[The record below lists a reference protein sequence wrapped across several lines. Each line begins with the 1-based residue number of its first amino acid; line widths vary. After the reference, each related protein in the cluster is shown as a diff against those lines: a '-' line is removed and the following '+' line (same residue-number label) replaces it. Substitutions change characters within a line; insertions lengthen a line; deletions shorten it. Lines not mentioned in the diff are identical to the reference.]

1 MKKLLWLLFVALT
14 MIKVEASEVFYS
26 DYTEFSPYQE
36 EVIKKDDCTNIIS
49 EERYRWYKNEQI
61 LKGYIPYNET
71 DTFTNNCYL
80 TQPSDWSTEK
90 IENVAYVYETRTK
103 YEYTKAKKARYI
115 HLYDLQGSYGAFRIT
130 ELAIMVNGEEIDYS
144 FTCEG
149 CWENFE
155 QYINNGI
162 YDENKSY
169 IDNGGSLVIDLGQEY
184 PLNQIDI
191 VFYIFDLGPNEKLY
205 TLIFADSQNNTLAA
219 KSYNLEFADQYWV
232 NALKIETNIYD
243 LEVDTT
249 DWTYSEISYQNI
261 IDDSIIDTIVNEEY
275 RYQVKWC
282 RPYEIVKVY
291 YPEYSKDTVDE
302 YPIRDEDSKKTF
314 YSYQKRDKL
323 ELDIF
328 EITSKDFDLNNFVV
342 TSTDEVVIIE
352 NINWDK
358 NGDYEVVFKLN
369 DIEVTKSI
377 TLNIAANTIEE
388 LEVEIDM
395 LHNQLEQL
403 IADFNHKA
411 NEYEQ
416 KIADLN
422 QQLNNCNLDNEC
434 LNKMIKEKDLLLIDY
449 EKQILDLSDNVN
461 RLQVTLKEKINRID
475 ILSADNEELIFKVD
489 KLKDEIENFRFESA
503 NLNQELI
510 NNYEAKINNLVVLND
525 FYKNKVAELEGDL
538 SYLNENFGGVIQK
551 KDLLIKEYSEQITI
565 LKEQLDIKDYE
576 YQQIKNNLKD
586 SQPSNDLSNKL
597 DSYILRINNKTLSYV
612 LVYLWLLV
620 LIIYL
625 IYRWRKRSKKK

>member
-1 MKKLLWLLFVALT
+1 MKKFLWLIFVILIVT
-14 MIKVEASEVFYS
+14 KVEASEVFYS

-36 EVIKKDDCTNIIS
+36 EIIKKDDCTNIIS

-61 LKGYIPYNET
+61 LKDYVPYNEK

-80 TQPSDWSTEK
+80 TQPSDWSNEK
-90 IENVAYVYETRTK
+90 TGNVAYIYETRTK
-103 YEYTKAKKARYI
+103 YKYTKAKKIRYI
-115 HLYDLQGSYGAFRIT
+115 HLDDLYGSYGAFRIT
-130 ELAIMVNGEEIDYS
+130 ELTILVNGNQIDYS

-169 IDNGGSLVIDLGQEY
+169 IDNGGSLVIDLGREY

-191 VFYIFDLGPNEKLY
+191 VFYIFDLGPSEKLY
-205 TLIFADSQNNTLAA
+205 TITFADIHNDPIVS

-232 NALKIETNIYD
+232 NALKIETDIYD
-243 LEVDTT
+243 LEVDVD

-261 IDDSIIDTIVNEEY
+261 VDDSIIDAIVNEEY

-282 RPYEIVKVY
+282 KPYEIVKVY
-291 YPEYSKDTVDE
+291 YPEYSKDAVDD
-302 YPIRDEDSKKTF
+302 YTIRDDDSKKTF

-342 TSTDEVVIIE
+342 VSTDEVAIVE

-369 DIEVTKSI
+369 DIEVTKAI
-377 TLNIAANTIEE
+377 TLNITTNTIEE
-388 LEVEIDM
+388 LENEITV

-403 IADFNHKA
+403 IVDFNHNK

-416 KIADLN
+416 KIANLN
-422 QQLNNCNLDNEC
+422 QQLNKCNLENEC
-434 LNKMIKEKDLLLIDY
+434 LNKLTKEKDLLLADY

-461 RLQVTLKEKINRID
+461 KLQVALKEKVNKID
-475 ILSADNEELIFKVD
+475 VLSDDNKELIFKVD
-489 KLKDEIENFRFESA
+489 KLKDEIENLRFESA

-510 NNYEAKINNLVVLND
+510 NNYETKINNLVVLND

-538 SYLNENFGGVIQK
+538 SYLNAHFGESIQK
-551 KDLLIKEYSEQITI
+551 KDLLIKDYLEQITA
-565 LKEQLDIKDYE
+565 LKEQLNIKDYE
-576 YQQIKNNLKD
+576 YQQVKKD
-586 SQPSNDLSNKL
+586 LQNIEKSEDLSNKL
-597 DSYILRINNKTLSYV
+597 DYHILRINNKTFSYI
-612 LVYLWLLV
+612 LIYLWLLV
-620 LIIYL
+620 LLIYL
-625 IYRWRKRSKKK
+625 IYIWRKKSKKK

>member
-1 MKKLLWLLFVALT
+1 M
-14 MIKVEASEVFYS
+14 
-26 DYTEFSPYQE
+26 
-36 EVIKKDDCTNIIS
+36 
-49 EERYRWYKNEQI
+49 
-61 LKGYIPYNET
+61 
-71 DTFTNNCYL
+71 
-80 TQPSDWSTEK
+80 
-90 IENVAYVYETRTK
+90 
-103 YEYTKAKKARYI
+103 
-115 HLYDLQGSYGAFRIT
+115 
-130 ELAIMVNGEEIDYS
+130 
-144 FTCEG
+144 
-149 CWENFE
+149 
-155 QYINNGI
+155 
-162 YDENKSY
+162 
-169 IDNGGSLVIDLGQEY
+169 
-184 PLNQIDI
+184 
-191 VFYIFDLGPNEKLY
+191 
-205 TLIFADSQNNTLAA
+205 
-219 KSYNLEFADQYWV
+219 
-232 NALKIETNIYD
+232 KIETNIYD

-377 TLNIAANTIEE
+377 TLNIATNTIEE

-403 IADFNHKA
+403 IADFNHKT

-434 LNKMIKEKDLLLIDY
+434 LNKIIKEKDLLLIDY

-461 RLQVTLKEKINRID
+461 RLQVTLKEKINKID
-475 ILSADNEELIFKVD
+475 ILSADNKELIFKVD
-489 KLKDEIENFRFESA
+489 KLKDEIENLRFESA

-510 NNYEAKINNLVVLND
+510 NNYETKINNLVVLND

-538 SYLNENFGGVIQK
+538 SYLNAHFGESIQK
-551 KDLLIKEYSEQITI
+551 KDLLIKDYLEQITA
-565 LKEQLDIKDYE
+565 LKEQLNIKDYE
-576 YQQIKNNLKD
+576 YQQVKKD
-586 SQPSNDLSNKL
+586 LQNIEKSEDLSNKL
-597 DSYILRINNKTLSYV
+597 DYHILRINNKTFSYI
-612 LVYLWLLV
+612 LIYLWLLV
-620 LIIYL
+620 LLIYL
-625 IYRWRKRSKKK
+625 IYIWRKKSKKK